1 MTAAKIAQ
9 NLPVPVLIM
18 ARELNQGGVERDVA
32 KIAMRLDR
40 TRFDPHVSTFKAFG
54 LRYEE
59 LQAAG
64 VPLLHLPL
72 TSLFSTE
79 CLASARKMRRYIR
92 EHGIQIVHS
101 YDPSGVFGIP
111 VARSMGVP
119 VVIGSQLSYRGILDW
134 RTQFLLRASDRLA
147 DAILVNCEAIRKY
160 MIADEKIEEQRIELC
175 YNGVVTAEFY
185 PAEEPRPKE
194 LADASFVIGTVCVL
208 RPEKALDLLQEAFAR
223 VRHLKP
229 GMKLLLVGSGN
240 EFANLQ
246 ANAARLGIAADTVF
260 VPAAREV
267 AMWMRALDI
276 YVLPSK
282 SEAFSNSLLEAMAC
296 GCAVIGS
303 RVGGTPEMIGT
314 EGDRG
319 FLFES
324 GNVGDLAAKFEQLIM
339 NDNLRKDFGVRAAAF
354 VRQNLT
360 IEIAAERT
368 GAMYER
374 LLQRKMAKK
383 ATAVT

>member
-1 MTAAKIAQ
+1 MKTSNQ
-9 NLPVPVLIM
+9 NHRIPVLIM
-18 ARELNQGGVERDVA
+18 ARELDLGGVERDVA
-32 KIAMRLDR
+32 KIAMQLDR
-40 TRFDPHVSTFKAFG
+40 TRFDPHVGAFYAHG

-59 LQAAG
+59 LRAAG
-64 VPLLHLPL
+64 VPVLHLPL
-72 TSLFSTE
+72 RSLYSAG

-101 YDPSGVFGIP
+101 YDASGVFGIP
-111 VARSMGVP
+111 VARSMRVP
-119 VVIGSQLSYRGILDW
+119 VAISSQLSYRGILDW
-134 RTQFLLRASDRLA
+134 RTQFLLRASDRLS

-160 MIADEKIEEQRIELC
+160 MIADEGIEASRVELC
-175 YNGVVTAEFY
+175 YNGVVTTEFY
-185 PAEEPRPKE
+185 PSDEPRPPE
-194 LADASFVIGTVCVL
+194 LAGASFVIGTVCVL
-208 RPEKALDLLQEAFAR
+208 RSEKALPLLQEAFAR

-229 GMKLLLVGSGN
+229 GMKLLLVGSGA
-240 EFANLQ
+240 ELANLQ
-246 ANAARLGIAADTVF
+246 ANAARLGIAADSVF
-260 VPAAREV
+260 IPATREV
-267 AMWMRALDI
+267 PKWMRALDI

-314 EGDRG
+314 TGDRG
-319 FLFES
+319 LLFES
-324 GNVGDLAAKFEQLIM
+324 GNVEDLVVKFEQLII
-339 NDNLRKDFGVRAAAF
+339 NDDLRKQFGVQAAKF

-374 LLQRKMAKK
+374 LLQAKSGK
-383 ATAVT
+383 KSAIA